1 MSNGSTTVIGCL
13 LDVSGS
19 MRKALESGRSDER
32 AIERL
37 RAVLGA
43 GLKIAQAE
51 HRRDPHALMFVGV
64 FGLRS
69 KCPPAVDLC
78 GVIEMLLSGHQ
89 DHRTGHDLLIALANR
104 NNLKHITQYIRTKL
118 TDDEARIVN
127 MYLRRHPER
136 VAKFVN
142 AIPPPKTIRAVR
154 IGGQTAGGIGLAVL
168 GFFAAGLP
176 GAVAGLAVGGFTG
189 NVGAAIAEDHAVDN
203 SEAMELAHR
212 ICDEWLQEFAT
223 LVPRPIADVV
233 QLLQRLQEHPAAGGG
248 GGSNDSNALLDM
260 LRQYMYG
267 WTPMREALS
276 LSLDVFRK
284 QPNAERRVLVL
295 ISDGHSTDGDPL
307 PIAPKLQQANITLAA
322 IYLTSNRGVT
332 RRRLYDRA
340 VEGWNVG
347 QRTLFDMVAKVA
359 CATHPIP
366 ALASMGWDVP
376 SSGECALYAT
386 VCSVEALDEFC
397 SLLLSARFG
406 SADALLDIIGRV
418 QVDAFIDDKFVR
430 TCNDPSDQGNSST
443 CYAHATAA
451 VLHMSLLRI
460 VGREGGCLSI
470 ETIRKRILKE
480 FPAKAGGQNVKQVLT
495 AATAW
500 YRLRFREVDEEG
512 ARQAVLRRRPVLTTF
527 RLSSSGWDKFCEHF
541 EETAAT
547 RCSTLTRDHMAPHR
561 SGPDGGGHAVVLY
574 SCDPHSLTFLNSWGL
589 KWGKDGSFSI
599 EDHTVLELNSAPVCF
614 YDVYWLESD
623 LTEVERQAYDT
634 EVYESLRARSVEHPS
649 ILELEARCPLCCANA
664 PIADFRGNIRQA
676 VCPHC
681 NQSFTAEPGHL
692 VQALY
697 TRAGLGDAT

>member
-142 AIPPPKTIRAVR
+142 AIPPPKTIRA
-154 IGGQTAGGIGLAVL
+154 
-168 GFFAAGLP
+168 
-176 GAVAGLAVGGFTG
+176 
-189 NVGAAIAEDHAVDN
+189 
-203 SEAMELAHR
+203 LAHR